1 MKKLHTLLFSGAALL
16 LLGSVTSSALAGGGS
31 EPGDTVPVAS
41 AGAVPRPPAGEPGGP
56 GLILLSRKVLT
67 ATFDGDGVIDNGAVI
82 VRDGRIEAVLAQRD
96 LEVPDD
102 CEVIDLG
109 DLWLAPGMIELH
121 SHVATSLQDLS
132 ETAFLTNP
140 GMRVSVAVRP
150 GNTNLKNGL
159 AGGVTTVLHIPGSA
173 TNMGGQG
180 VLVRTSEDHYEDALI
195 RDPGSLKLAQAGNP
209 EGRAPW
215 FPRRSFMNYNT
226 RSTFRRGVAYAM
238 RWSEFEAGKGPE
250 PERDLQFDIF
260 RDLYEGRTQV
270 STHTQIYQVVLMTLT
285 MVAEEFKL
293 PVYIDHGTF
302 DGYRAA
308 GKAQELGVPA
318 ILGPRAI
325 SLGINAPGF
334 ASYDQDGAI
343 FGVAAKYQEAGH
355 QRVGF
360 NTDCVRPLGAGGP
373 AQEELGL
380 QAAMGVRYGF
390 DNSDMAAVR
399 GVTSVPA
406 EAAGLED
413 RLGSIRVGLEADII
427 AITGD
432 PNDPRSSVEKVWV
445 AGKRVYDVTLVRRRF

>member
-1 MKKLHTLLFSGAALL
+1 MRAVHTLRSPAAALFGL
-16 LLGSVTSSALAGGGS
+16 ALTTSLALAGGG
-31 EPGDTVPVAS
+31 EPTVSTP
-41 AGAVPRPPAGEPGGP
+41 GTPAGEPGGP
-56 GLILLSRKVLT
+56 GLVLLSRKVLT
-67 ATFDGDGVIDNGAVI
+67 ATFEGAGLIDNGAVI
-82 VRDGRIEAVLAQRD
+82 VVDGRIEAVLAQRD
-96 LEVPDD
+96 LEVPSDY
-102 CEVIDLG
+102 EVIDLG
-109 DLWLAPGMIELH
+109 ELWLAPGMIELH
-121 SHVATSLQDLS
+121 CHVAAGLRDLS
-132 ETAFLTNP
+132 ESAYLTNP
-140 GMRVSVAVRP
+140 GMRISVAVRP

-180 VLVRTSEDHYEDALI
+180 VLMRTSEDHYEDALI

-209 EGRAPW
+209 ERIAPW
-215 FPRRSFMNYNT
+215 YPRRSFMNYNT
-226 RSTFRRGVAYAM
+226 RSTFRRGVAYAG
-238 RWSEFEAGKGPE
+238 RWADYEAGKGPK

-260 RDLYEGRTQV
+260 RELIKGRTQV

-285 MVAEEFKL
+285 MVAEEFKI

-308 GKAQELGVPA
+308 AKAQELGVPA
-318 ILGPRAI
+318 ILGPRGI
-325 SLGINAPGF
+325 SLGIDAPGF

-355 QRVGF
+355 TRVGF

-390 DNSDMAAVR
+390 DNSDMAAIR

-406 EAAGLED
+406 EAAGID
-413 RLGSIRVGLEADII
+413 HRLGSIRVGLDADLI

-432 PNDPRSSVEKVWV
+432 PNDPRCSVEKVWV
-445 AGKRVYDVTLVRRRF
+445 AGKCVYDVELVPRRF